1 MPTELENFTKQLH
14 AVWLP
19 SFCLDEKRKFDPS
32 GFKNAS
38 IILAEFDA
46 SNFLR
51 AIDSGLVRDTGG
63 GRYQCLKSSAQEQI
77 FWEGLKSVVPRPL
90 TLWLEPVITIGTIA
104 RLSLDFGWPPEV
116 LGMQSKDWAFDFVVY
131 QSPTSTKE
139 HISGEVKTTAIQ
151 CDNLIADLQ
160 TYGQTGTHES
170 LSEHPRHKNSFKK
183 WQSLLKGRANL
194 LWVVG
199 PDDYTHLFEVQ
210 YGPEK
215 TANFLNT
222 TLDRLQSRCADQIN
236 PS

>member
-1 MPTELENFTKQLH
+1 MPTELENFTNQLH
-14 AVWLP
+14 ALWLP
-19 SFCLDEKRKFDPS
+19 SFCLDEKRKFDPA

-38 IILAEFDA
+38 IILSEFDA
-46 SNFLR
+46 GNFLR

-63 GRYQCLKSSAQEQI
+63 GRFQCLRSSAQEQI
-77 FWEGLKSVVPRPL
+77 FWEGLKSVEPRPL
-90 TLWLEPVITIGTIA
+90 TLWLEPVITMGTIA
-104 RLSLDFGWPPEV
+104 RLSLDFGWPLEV

-139 HISGEVKTTAIQ
+139 HISGEVKTTAVQ

-160 TYGQTGTHES
+160 TYGQTGVNES

-183 WQSLLKGRANL
+183 WQSLLKSRVNL

-199 PDDYTHLFEVQ
+199 PDNYTHLFEVQ

-215 TANFLNT
+215 TANFRKT
-222 TLDRLQSRCADQIN
+222 TLDRLQSNGGANIN
-236 PS
+236 PT

>member
-1 MPTELENFTKQLH
+1 MPTKLENFTKQLH

-19 SFCLDEKRKFDPS
+19 SFCLDEKRKFDPA

-51 AIDSGLVRDTGG
+51 AIDRGLVRDTGG

-139 HISGEVKTTAIQ
+139 HISGEVKTTAVQ

-160 TYGQTGTHES
+160 TYGRTGAIEP
-170 LSEHPRHKNSFKK
+170 LSENPRHKNSFKK

-199 PDDYTHLFEVQ
+199 PGDYTHLFEVQ

-215 TANFLNT
+215 TANFLKT
-222 TLDRLQSRCADQIN
+222 TLDRLQSKCADQIN
-236 PS
+236 TS

>member
-1 MPTELENFTKQLH
+1 MLTELENFTNQLH

-19 SFCLDEKRKFDPS
+19 SFCLDQKRKFDPA

-38 IILAEFDA
+38 IILSEFDA

-51 AIDSGLVRDTGG
+51 AINSGLVRDTSG

-90 TLWLEPVITIGTIA
+90 TLWLEPVITMGTIA
-104 RLSLDFGWPPEV
+104 RLGLDFGWPPEV

-131 QSPTSTKE
+131 QSPISTKE
-139 HISGEVKTTAIQ
+139 HIFGEVKTTAVH

-160 TYGQTGTHES
+160 TYGQAGANEP
-170 LSEHPRHKNSFKK
+170 LSEHPKHKNSFKK
-183 WQSLLKGRANL
+183 WQSLLKSRVNL

-215 TANFLNT
+215 TATFLKT
-222 TLDRLQSRCADQIN
+222 TLDRLQSNCADRIN